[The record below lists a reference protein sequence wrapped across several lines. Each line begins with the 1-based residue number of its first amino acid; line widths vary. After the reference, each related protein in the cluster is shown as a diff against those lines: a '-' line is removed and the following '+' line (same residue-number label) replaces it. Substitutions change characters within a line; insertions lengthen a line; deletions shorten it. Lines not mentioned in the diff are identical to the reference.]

1 MASRPSS
8 IFIGHGR
15 STAWLSLARF
25 FEKLKL
31 PWDEFNRIPTPGIH
45 TKQRLDQML
54 NNAAVAFLVA
64 TAEDQEK
71 GGAKRARENVVHE
84 IGLFQGRLGFERAI
98 VMLEEGCN
106 EFSNIH
112 GITQIRFPKGKIENS
127 FEQVA
132 WVLRRERILPM

>member
-1 MASRPSS
+1 
-8 IFIGHGR
+8 
-15 STAWLSLARF
+15 
-25 FEKLKL
+25 
-31 PWDEFNRIPTPGIH
+31 
-45 TKQRLDQML
+45 ML

-64 TAEDQEK
+64 IAEDQEK

-112 GITQIRFPKGKIENS
+112 GITQIRFPKGKIENC

-132 WVLRRERILPM
+132 GVLRRERILPM